1 MKSAIQHARG
11 GLPVNG
17 SEAIAIVALLQFAE
31 NLQFNLKSTEWHR
44 IGFHASYPNGIYVM
58 NIYLCSGN
66 V

>member
-31 NLQFNLKSTEWHR
+31 NLQFNLKSTMKEDAEWHR
-44 IGFHASYPNGIYVM
+44 RFMPLTQMVYMS
-58 NIYLCSGN
+58 
-66 V
+66 